1 MHASL
6 YVSKDT
12 AQMRSWPSFPKP
24 SNKRMGREKPVGED
38 IAKGVEENQ
47 ENGIQ
52 EGQANDTR
60 VF

>member
-1 MHASL
+1 M
-6 YVSKDT
+6 SKDT
-12 AQMRSWPSFPKP
+12 AQMQSWPSFPKP

-52 EGQANDTR
+52 EGQVNDTR